1 MKKPVPDPP
10 RLTTVHTQ
18 FSACNNS
25 HKPLFAVCDGVDIE
39 DALVHLSMTLKS
51 AAETNTQ
58 VCEQTERSLGG
69 LAWATYHSLEISQA
83 LVESL
88 LSGLAQQRASG

>member
-1 MKKPVPDPP
+1 MKNSYPIPLASLPSIP
-10 RLTTVHTQ
+10 SSAPATTATNHCSRSVMA
-18 FSACNNS
+18 SIS
-25 HKPLFAVCDGVDIE
+25 KMRW
-39 DALVHLSMTLKS
+39 HLSMTLKS

-69 LAWATYHSLEISQA
+69 LAWATYHSLEIFTG

-88 LSGLAQQRASG
+88 LSGLAQQGASG